1 MLIDLNEQETWSAPV
16 GKDGVDIRV
25 ASGSVWVTQA
35 TDPEDHVLEAPGALE
50 SRRPGKVVVFALTP
64 ARFEVVRP
72 WPGARRATPALRP
85 LRVG

>member
-35 TDPEDHVLEAPGALE
+35 TDPEDHVLAAPGALE
-50 SRRPGKVVVFALTP
+50 SRREGKVVVFALTP

-72 WPGARRATPALRP
+72 WPAARHAIAALHP

>member
-1 MLIDLNEQETWSAPV
+1 MLITLNEQETWAAPV

-35 TDPEDHVLEAPGALE
+35 TDPEDHILDAQGAME
-50 SRRPGKVVVFALTP
+50 SRRPGRIVVLALSP

-72 WPGARRATPALRP
+72 WPAARRTAPALRP
-85 LRVG
+85 IRVG

>member
-1 MLIDLNEQETWSAPV
+1 MLIDLEEQETWSSPV

-35 TDPEDHVLEAPGALE
+35 TDPEDHVMAAPGAFE
-50 SRRPGKVVVFALTP
+50 SRRAGKVVVFALTP

-72 WPGARRATPALRP
+72 WPEARRAVPALRP

>member
-1 MLIDLNEQETWSAPV
+1 MLITLNEQETWAAPV

-25 ASGSVWVTQA
+25 TSGSVWVTQA
-35 TDPEDHVLEAPGALE
+35 TDPEDHILEAPGALE
-50 SRRPGKVVVFALTP
+50 SRRQGKIVIFALTP

-72 WPGARRATPALRP
+72 WPVAPRATSSLRP